1 MTTVTRSAAGA
12 YLFATATNSPATEI
26 PDDAGRAVFQKAF
39 ELAVR
44 LRFKPDSP
52 LAAIAAAVAAT
63 ARRHPGL
70 GVPVREAEMLVR
82 EALGERVP
90 TADIAPD
97 RTIAVHVLLFTTL
110 VDEMAL
116 TDEELAELIAD
127 AETA

>member
-1 MTTVTRSAAGA
+1 MTTATRTAAGA
-12 YLFATATNSPATEI
+12 YLFATATNAPAAEI
-26 PDDAGRAVFQKAF
+26 PDDAARRVFATAF

-44 LRFKPDSP
+44 LRFKPESP
-52 LAAIAAAVAAT
+52 LAAIAASVAGA
-63 ARRHPGL
+63 ARKHPEL
-70 GVPVREAEMLVR
+70 GVPVREAEMMIR

-90 TADIAPD
+90 TADIAPAQVI
-97 RTIAVHVLLFTTL
+97 TVHVLLFTTL